1 MKFPL
6 GAMTVGD
13 VLDRGLKLLF
23 ARLPVFFLINLIVL
37 SPAILLA
44 VVAPM
49 TLADDGV
56 LDVQETAI
64 LGLASIFAL
73 VVLQPIGTAAI
84 LHIIME
90 EYAGRRPSMGQA
102 FSFAFTRFL
111 PLLGTSIIVGII
123 VMVGFVLCIAPGIYF
138 LVSYIFVAQVVVLEK
153 MSGGAAMTRSMKLIE
168 GHRGRVFGAVLL
180 IWVATFLV
188 GMGLGYA
195 QTTVLPAHKIVPA
208 GEGVRVEFNAAN
220 HVIGTVVTQ
229 LVQILFSTY
238 LAVCTTLLYLDLR
251 IRKEGFDLEMA
262 AGLEGT
268 GGPTGDEDDDRPR
281 RRRPDPREKDN
292 DW

>member
-44 VVAPM
+44 VAGPM
-49 TLADDGV
+49 VLADDAAPGMQEAAV
-56 LDVQETAI
+56 LM
-64 LGLASIFAL
+64 LGGIFAL
-73 VVLQPIGTAAI
+73 VVLQPIGVAAV

-90 EYAGRRPSMGQA
+90 EYAGKRPTIGQA
-102 FSFAFTRFL
+102 FAFAFTRFL

-123 VMVGFVLCIAPGIYF
+123 VVIGFMLCVAPGVYF
-138 LVSYIFVAQVVVLEK
+138 LVSYIFVSQVVVLEK
-153 MSGGAAMTRSMKLIE
+153 MSGGAAMSRSMKLIE

-180 IWVATFLV
+180 IWVASLLV
-188 GMGLGYA
+188 VFGLGYA
-195 QTTVLPAHKIVPA
+195 QATVLPAQKIVPA
-208 GEGVRVEFNAAN
+208 GNSFRVEFNATN
-220 HVIGTVVTQ
+220 HVIGTLVTQ
-229 LVQILFSTY
+229 VVQILFSTY

-251 IRKEGFDLEMA
+251 IRKEGFDLELE
-262 AGLEGT
+262 AGLEGGT
-268 GGPTGDEDDDRPR
+268 GGGNDYDDDRPR
-281 RRRPDPREKDN
+281 SRPQPPKDD